1 MNALPNRSHQTLS
14 QLTTK
19 PLKGL
24 AKTLQS
30 GNTGRCPFNSSKQM
44 NSKRQHFE
52 RIKLLTHA
60 GRHIEAQALYEEL
73 INRTSSDGG
82 RSGQLIHEN

>member
-14 QLTTK
+14 QLTTSLRRSGENTAIWEHRAL
-19 PLKGL
+19 PLQF
-24 AKTLQS
+24 LQADEQQ
-30 GNTGRCPFNSSKQM
+30 TPTFD
-44 NSKRQHFE
+44 
-52 RIKLLTHA
+52 IKLLTHA